1 MAATPGICHCYAV
14 PNARSRLAVVY
25 NPTKGGVDEVR
36 RLAVERAARHGWTD
50 PVFYETT
57 EEDPGTGQAAEAVAG
72 GAGLVIACGGDGTV
86 RSVARGLMGEGVP
99 MGVVPLG
106 TGNLLARNLDI
117 PLDDVDRALRV
128 AMSGRSR
135 SIDLG
140 EVRYTD
146 GAGDTHDDVFL
157 VMLGAGMD
165 ADMIAGT
172 DDRLK
177 ARVGWLAYVGAFA
190 NTLLRG
196 HRIKVE
202 YSLDD
207 GPRIHTRTR
216 SLLVANCGM
225 LQAGMILLPD
235 AVVDDGLLDV
245 LALRPKG
252 PLGWTQAGAVL
263 AHHTFQH
270 RLKPILRMSSTPESE
285 REEHRTRPLDF
296 RQGVGVAARVLE
308 KPAPFQ
314 IDGEDCGTVTEF
326 SARIKRRGLTVRVA
340 H

>member
-1 MAATPGICHCYAV
+1 MSPAP
-14 PNARSRLAVVY
+14 SRLAVVY
-25 NPTKGGVDEVR
+25 NPTKVGIDEVR
-36 RLAVERAARHGWTD
+36 RLAEGRASRHGWTD

-57 EEDPGTGQAAEAVAG
+57 EEDPGTGQAARAAADGV
-72 GAGLVIACGGDGTV
+72 GLVIACGGDGTV
-86 RSVARGLMGEGVP
+86 RSVAQGLLGTSVP

-106 TGNLLARNLDI
+106 TGNLLARNLDV

-135 SIDLG
+135 AIDLG
-140 EVRYTD
+140 EVHYTD
-146 GAGDTHDDVFL
+146 GDGVSHDDVFL

-172 DDRLK
+172 DDKLK

-196 HRIKVE
+196 HRIRVE
-202 YSLDD
+202 YALDD
-207 GPRIHTRTR
+207 GSPIQTRART
-216 SLLVANCGM
+216 LLVANCGM
-225 LQAGMILLPD
+225 LQAGMVLLPD
-235 AVVDDGLLDV
+235 AVIDDGLLDV
-245 LALRPKG
+245 LALRAKG
-252 PLGWTQAGAVL
+252 PLGWAQAGAVL

-270 RLKPILRMSSTPESE
+270 RLKPILRRNSTQESGK
-285 REEHRTRPLDF
+285 EEHRTRPLDF
-296 RQGVGVAARVLE
+296 RQGVGITARVLE
-308 KPAPFQ
+308 KPAAFQ

-340 H
+340 V

>member
-1 MAATPGICHCYAV
+1 MSPAP
-14 PNARSRLAVVY
+14 SRLAVVY
-25 NPTKGGVDEVR
+25 NPTKVGIDEVR
-36 RLAVERAARHGWTD
+36 RLAEGRASRHGWTD

-57 EEDPGTGQAAEAVAG
+57 EEDPGTGQAARAAADGV
-72 GAGLVIACGGDGTV
+72 GLVIACGGDGTV
-86 RSVARGLMGEGVP
+86 RSVAQGLLGTSVP

-106 TGNLLARNLDI
+106 TGNLLARNLGV

-135 SIDLG
+135 AIDLG
-140 EVRYTD
+140 EVHYTD
-146 GAGDTHDDVFL
+146 GDGVSHDDVFL

-172 DDRLK
+172 DDKLK

-196 HRIKVE
+196 HRIRVE
-202 YSLDD
+202 YALDD
-207 GPRIHTRTR
+207 GSPIQTRART
-216 SLLVANCGM
+216 LLVANCGM
-225 LQAGMILLPD
+225 LQAGMVLLPD
-235 AVVDDGLLDV
+235 AVIDDGLLDV
-245 LALRPKG
+245 LALRAKG
-252 PLGWTQAGAVL
+252 PLGWAQAGAVL

-270 RLKPILRMSSTPESE
+270 RLKPILRRNSTPESGK
-285 REEHRTRPLDF
+285 EEHRTRPLDF
-296 RQGVGVAARVLE
+296 RQGVGITARVLE
-308 KPAPFQ
+308 KPAAFQ

-340 H
+340 V

>member
-1 MAATPGICHCYAV
+1 M
-14 PNARSRLAVVY
+14 Y
-25 NPTKGGVDEVR
+25 NPTKVGLDDIR
-36 RLAVERAARHGWTD
+36 RRTADRAARHGWTD
-50 PVFYETT
+50 PLFYETT
-57 EEDPGTGQAAEAVAG
+57 EADPGTGQAVEAVSEG
-72 GAGLVIACGGDGTV
+72 VGLVLACGGDGTV
-86 RSVARGLMGEGVP
+86 RNVAQGLLGSSVP

-106 TGNLLARNLDI
+106 TGNLLARNLTI
-117 PLDDVDRALRV
+117 PLDDVDRALHV

-135 SIDLG
+135 TIDLG

-146 GAGDTHDDVFL
+146 GDGAEHDDVFL

-172 DDRLK
+172 DAELK

-190 NTLLRG
+190 NTLISG

-202 YSLDD
+202 YALDD
-207 GPRIHTRTR
+207 GAVVQTKART
-216 SLLVANCGM
+216 LLVANCGM
-225 LQAGMILLPD
+225 LQGGMVLLPA
-235 AVVDDGLLDV
+235 AVIDDGLLDV
-245 LALRPKG
+245 MALRAKG
-252 PLGWTQAGAVL
+252 VLGWAQAGAVL
-263 AHHTFQH
+263 AGHTVRH
-270 RLKPILRMSSTPESE
+270 RVSSVRGKDSRAEE
-285 REEHRTRPLDF
+285 KEEHRTRPVDF
-296 RQGVGVAARVLE
+296 RQGVRVHTRVLE

>member
-1 MAATPGICHCYAV
+1 MSPVLT
-14 PNARSRLAVVY
+14 RLAVIY
-25 NPTKGGVDEVR
+25 NPTKVGVDEVR
-36 RLAVERAARHGWTD
+36 RRAEARAAEHGWTD

-57 EEDPGTGQAAEAVAG
+57 EEDPGTGQASRAAAD

-86 RSVARGLMGEGVP
+86 RSVAQGLLGTSVP

-135 SIDLG
+135 AIDLG
-140 EVRYTD
+140 EVNYTD
-146 GAGDTHDDVFL
+146 GDGVTHDDVFL

-172 DDRLK
+172 DDKLK

-196 HRIKVE
+196 HRIRVE

-207 GPRIHTRTR
+207 GSPIQTRART
-216 SLLVANCGM
+216 LLVANCGM
-225 LQAGMILLPD
+225 LQAGMVLLPD
-235 AVVDDGLLDV
+235 AVIDDGLLDV
-245 LALRPKG
+245 LALRAKG
-252 PLGWTQAGAVL
+252 PLGWAQAGAVL

-270 RLKPILRMSSTPESE
+270 RLKPILRLNSTPESG

-296 RQGVGVAARVLE
+296 RQGVGITARVLE
-308 KPAPFQ
+308 KPAAFQ
-314 IDGEDCGTVTEF
+314 IDGEDCGTVTDF

-340 H
+340 V

>member
-1 MAATPGICHCYAV
+1 MSPAP
-14 PNARSRLAVVY
+14 SRLAVVY
-25 NPTKGGVDEVR
+25 NPTKVGIDEVR
-36 RLAVERAARHGWTD
+36 RLAEERASRHGWTD

-57 EEDPGTGQAAEAVAG
+57 EEDPGTGQAARAAADGV
-72 GAGLVIACGGDGTV
+72 GLVIACGGDGTV
-86 RSVARGLMGEGVP
+86 RSVAQGLLGTSVP

-106 TGNLLARNLDI
+106 TGNLLARNLDV

-135 SIDLG
+135 AIDLG
-140 EVRYTD
+140 EVHYTD
-146 GAGDTHDDVFL
+146 GDGVSHDDVFL

-172 DDRLK
+172 DDKLK

-196 HRIKVE
+196 HRIRVE
-202 YSLDD
+202 YALDD
-207 GPRIHTRTR
+207 GSPIQTRART
-216 SLLVANCGM
+216 LLVANCGM
-225 LQAGMILLPD
+225 LQAGMVLLPD
-235 AVVDDGLLDV
+235 AVIDDGLLDV
-245 LALRPKG
+245 LALRAKG
-252 PLGWTQAGAVL
+252 PLGWAQAGAVL

-270 RLKPILRMSSTPESE
+270 RLKPILRRNSTQESGK
-285 REEHRTRPLDF
+285 EEHRTRPLDF
-296 RQGVGVAARVLE
+296 RQGVRITARVLE
-308 KPAPFQ
+308 KPAAFQ

-340 H
+340 V

>member
-1 MAATPGICHCYAV
+1 MSPAP
-14 PNARSRLAVVY
+14 SRLAVVY
-25 NPTKGGVDEVR
+25 NPTKVGIDEVR
-36 RLAVERAARHGWTD
+36 LRAEERASRHGWTD

-57 EEDPGTGQAAEAVAG
+57 EEDPGTGQAARAAADGV
-72 GAGLVIACGGDGTV
+72 GLVIACGGDGTV
-86 RSVARGLMGEGVP
+86 RSVAQGLLGTSVP

-106 TGNLLARNLDI
+106 TGNLLARNLDV

-135 SIDLG
+135 AIDLG
-140 EVRYTD
+140 EVHYTD
-146 GAGDTHDDVFL
+146 GDGVSHDDVFL

-172 DDRLK
+172 DDKLK

-196 HRIKVE
+196 HRIRVE

-207 GPRIHTRTR
+207 GSPIQTRART
-216 SLLVANCGM
+216 LLVANCGM
-225 LQAGMILLPD
+225 LQAGMVLLPD
-235 AVVDDGLLDV
+235 AVIDDGLLDV
-245 LALRPKG
+245 LALRAKG
-252 PLGWTQAGAVL
+252 PLGWAQAGAVL

-270 RLKPILRMSSTPESE
+270 RLKPILRRNPAPEGGK
-285 REEHRTRPLDF
+285 EEHRTRPLDF
-296 RQGVGVAARVLE
+296 RQGVGITARVLE
-308 KPAPFQ
+308 KPAAFQ

-340 H
+340 V

>member
-1 MAATPGICHCYAV
+1 MSPAP
-14 PNARSRLAVVY
+14 SRLAVVY
-25 NPTKGGVDEVR
+25 NPTKVGIDEVR
-36 RLAVERAARHGWTD
+36 RLAEGRASRHGWTD

-57 EEDPGTGQAAEAVAG
+57 EEDPGTGQAARAAADGV
-72 GAGLVIACGGDGTV
+72 GLVIACGGDGTV
-86 RSVARGLMGEGVP
+86 RSVAQGLLGTSVP

-106 TGNLLARNLDI
+106 TGNLLARNLGV

-135 SIDLG
+135 AIDLG
-140 EVRYTD
+140 EVHYTD
-146 GAGDTHDDVFL
+146 GDGVSHDDVFL

-172 DDRLK
+172 DDKLK

-196 HRIKVE
+196 HRIRVE
-202 YSLDD
+202 YALDD
-207 GPRIHTRTR
+207 GSPIQTRART
-216 SLLVANCGM
+216 LLVANCGM
-225 LQAGMILLPD
+225 LQAGMVLLPD
-235 AVVDDGLLDV
+235 AVIDDGLLDV
-245 LALRPKG
+245 LALRAKG
-252 PLGWTQAGAVL
+252 PLGWAQAGAVL

-270 RLKPILRMSSTPESE
+270 RLKPILRRNSTQESGK
-285 REEHRTRPLDF
+285 EEHRTRPLDF
-296 RQGVGVAARVLE
+296 RQGVGITARVLE
-308 KPAPFQ
+308 KPAAFQ

-340 H
+340 V